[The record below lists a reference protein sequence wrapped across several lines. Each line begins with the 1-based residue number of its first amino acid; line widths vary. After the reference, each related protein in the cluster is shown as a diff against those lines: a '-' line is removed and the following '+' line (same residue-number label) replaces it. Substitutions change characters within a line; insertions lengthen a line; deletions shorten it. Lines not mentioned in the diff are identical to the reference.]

1 MTTYQPDAVLG
12 ALAEPTR
19 RAIVG
24 RLRERPLPVGEIAR
38 GLPVSRP
45 AVSIHLR
52 VLGDAG
58 LVTHRRVGTRNIYAL
73 RPDGLAGLRAWL
85 DELWDDALA
94 AFAAHVE
101 RTEPKEGNSR

>member
-1 MTTYQPDAVLG
+1 MTYQLDAVLD

-24 RLRERPLPVGEIAR
+24 RLREHPLPVGEIAR
-38 GLPVSRP
+38 DLPVSRP

-52 VLGDAG
+52 VLGEAG
-58 LVTHRRVGTRNIYAL
+58 LVTHRREGTRNIYAL
-73 RPDGLAGLRAWL
+73 RPEGLVGLRGWL

-101 RTEPKEGNSR
+101 RIETKEGSSR